1 MEVFKCD
8 KCGKYIDN
16 VGHKRIVKL
25 VGREVMWDFS
35 GATKEVE
42 LCTDCYKELQEYL
55 GIEET
60 PKAAVSHEP
69 DLRYR
74 QEEWI
79 PCTERL
85 PEKGQY
91 VLCSVDRRDEIN
103 ECRVII
109 TMFQDNDFWHN
120 GRIYAWRPL
129 PEPLEKEE
137 EE

>member
-1 MEVFKCD
+1 MIHRTADEMKAFSEGYTLCYQQFENYLLDDTPVD
-8 KCGKYIDN
+8 KTLDIMS
-16 VGHKRIVKL
+16 II
-25 VGREVMWDFS
+25 
-35 GATKEVE
+35 
-42 LCTDCYKELQEYL
+42 TDTVNTTA
-55 GIEET
+55 GI
-60 PKAAVSHEP
+60 SHEP
-69 DLRYR
+69 DLKYR

-85 PEKGQY
+85 PKEGQY

-129 PEPLEKEE
+129 PEPLKKEE